1 MFSNNDFLKKCE
13 KYYLTLHLLFWNKL
27 FPAFNTKLQRK
38 YVGQFMSECVMIF
51 CTKMLNILRETV
63 RKHVPSMEINVTI
76 K

>member
-1 MFSNNDFLKKCE
+1 
-13 KYYLTLHLLFWNKL
+13 
-27 FPAFNTKLQRK
+27 
-38 YVGQFMSECVMIF
+38 MSECVMIF